1 MKEKNCLIFGGTGQ
15 IGTNLLRKIAKKNYK
30 ITVVTRNL
38 HLKGNFIKTQA
49 NAGYIKVVEVNP
61 FNLDQIEPLI
71 KKSNICINL
80 VGILFEKNKNNFNN
94 IHVNFPSILA
104 TLCAKNNL
112 DQFIHIS
119 AMGVEDAIDSNYAIS
134 KLKGEREIKERF
146 PKSTILR
153 PSIVYSV
160 DDNFT
165 TTFMTI
171 LNRLPI
177 FPIYYKGETKFMP
190 IHCSDLTDVIME
202 VINKEIKSE
211 LIECGGPEILTF
223 REILTKLTSLINKKR
238 ILLPVPLIVGKIIAN
253 IMSFLPSPLL
263 TKDQLRLLKYDN
275 VYSNKFLT
283 NSKLGVPSKKIFQD
297 EVEKYCYMWR
307 EGGQFS
313 TSKYKKEL

>member
-1 MKEKNCLIFGGTGQ
+1 M
-15 IGTNLLRKIAKKNYK
+15 
-30 ITVVTRNL
+30 
-38 HLKGNFIKTQA
+38 NFIR
-49 NAGYIKVVEVNP
+49 
-61 FNLDQIEPLI
+61 
-71 KKSNICINL
+71 
-80 VGILFEKNKNNFNN
+80 KNKNNFNN

-112 DQFIHIS
+112 IVYTYIS
-119 AMGVEDAIDSNYAIS
+119 YGAEEAIDSNYAIS
-134 KLKGEREIKERF
+134 KLKGEKEIKERF

-202 VINKEIKSE
+202 VVNKEIKSE

-223 REILTKLTSLINKKR
+223 REILTKLTSLINKQR

-253 IMSFLPSPLL
+253 IMSVLPSPLL

-313 TSKYKKEL
+313 TGKYKKEL